1 MYLPDLIKI
10 FSQNVVEKSFFITN
24 GLDYFDPSLNLHY
37 TNRAYKVDITQ
48 NKISKFFV
56 TPIAT
61 PLQSLNLVGEVIF
74 DHLNNKVL
82 LRKKMHKE
90 HIESL
95 FLVLK
100 DTSGDYFMVER
111 PQIKQKKY
119 NKPLKYVTNNH

>member
-1 MYLPDLIKI
+1 MHLPDLIKI
-10 FSQNVVEKSFFITN
+10 FSQSVVEKSFLVTH

-82 LRKKMHKE
+82 LRKKMNKE
-90 HIESL
+90 YIEST

-100 DTSGDYFMVER
+100 NQSGDYFMVER